1 MPHSAVP
8 VAPVASST
16 LPHPGYPP
24 LSAPV
29 LAILLALS
37 SGELHGYAVMK
48 QAALPACGAVTMG
61 PGTLYGSLDRL
72 LRDLLVEE
80 TGHTDD
86 VRRRFYRITA
96 VGQEVLA
103 QELSRLAAALR
114 GRSQHPSRRKGGR
127 ENAPARKIISDGARR

>member
-1 MPHSAVP
+1 MPSSA
-8 VAPVASST
+8 APGSPAPSST

-48 QAALPACGAVTMG
+48 QAALPPCGAVTMG
-61 PGTLYGSLDRL
+61 PGTLYGSLDRM
-72 LRDLLVEE
+72 LRDRLVEE

-86 VRRRFYRITA
+86 VRRRYYRITA
-96 VGQEVLA
+96 TGEEVLA

-114 GRSQHPSRRKGGR
+114 GRSQHPSGRKGTR
-127 ENAPARKIISDGARR
+127 ANAPARRIASNGARS